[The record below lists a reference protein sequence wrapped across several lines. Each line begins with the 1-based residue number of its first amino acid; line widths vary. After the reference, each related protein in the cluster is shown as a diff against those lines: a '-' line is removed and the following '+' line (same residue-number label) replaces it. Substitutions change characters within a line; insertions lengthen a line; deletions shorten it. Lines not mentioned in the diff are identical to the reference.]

1 MFGFVGEFL
10 PINFRYSVELLRDN
24 TKLIKKLTMSKIAR
38 KKLSLDESRIWN
50 LDEPVDGKEINMKTN
65 LRSYL
70 FGYTWY
76 DVHVESTRIC

>member
-1 MFGFVGEFL
+1 
-10 PINFRYSVELLRDN
+10 
-24 TKLIKKLTMSKIAR
+24 MSKIAR

-50 LDEPVDGKEINMKTN
+50 FDEPVDGKEINMKTN